1 MSQVVVVDS
10 IRTGLAKAH
19 RGTFNL
25 TRSDD
30 LVAHCIDALLDRN
43 PQLDPAEVED
53 VILGCGRQV
62 GEQSGNVGRHGVV
75 LSKLPITVPATTIS
89 RACSSLGLSLSSR
102 TRSPPSSGPPSSSS
116 SRHERSR
123 KRRTPWIPSVDQ
135 GAAFWSGPMN
145 IS

>member
-1 MSQVVVVDS
+1 MENIVIVDC

-43 PQLDPAEVED
+43 PTVDPGEVED

-62 GEQSGNVGRHGVV
+62 GEQSANVARHAVA
-75 LSKLPITVPATTIS
+75 LS
-89 RACSSLGLSLSSR
+89 RLSLIHISEP
-102 TRSPPSSGPPSSSS
+102 TSPY
-116 SRHERSR
+116 
-123 KRRTPWIPSVDQ
+123 
-135 GAAFWSGPMN
+135 
-145 IS
+145 